1 MREEHLSTE
10 QEIAELR
17 AEIAKL
23 KTVVEENAYLK
34 DYIEIWQLT
43 SYYTHIYHM
52 LKNEECPALFA
63 QRVPD
68 VSIEVFDSG
77 VFEGIEAVRTF
88 FKMMTANTQRPGWMQ
103 QHLAVNPVIKIA
115 KDRMHAKALWHSPGI
130 VSRFRKDKLTAYWNW
145 AKYDMDYIK
154 EDGAWK
160 FHKVAARLT
169 FQSPY
174 HKGWFKE
181 PVASSSGGFVGVKP
195 TRPTTY
201 HMPYNPYR
209 INVFQPDPPIKPFE

>member
-1 MREEHLSTE
+1 MSME
-10 QEIAELR
+10 ELR
-17 AEIAKL
+17 AEVAQL
-23 KTVVEENAYLK
+23 RQQVEELSHTRDYL
-34 DYIEIWQLT
+34 EICELT

-63 QRVPD
+63 QKVPD

-77 VFEGIEAVRTF
+77 VFEGLDQVTAF
-88 FKMMTANTQRPGWMQ
+88 FNAMTANTRRPGWMQ
-103 QHLAVNPVIKIA
+103 QHLAVNPVIDIS
-115 KDRMHAKALWHSPGI
+115 KDRQHARGLWHTPGI

-145 AKYDMDYIK
+145 AKYDMDFIR

-160 FHKVAARLT
+160 FHRIRARLT

-174 HKGWFKE
+174 HKGWVKE
-181 PVASSSGGFVGVKP
+181 PVASSSGAFLNTAP
-195 TRPTTY
+195 SRPTTY

-209 INVFQPDPPIKPFE
+209 INVFQPEPPKKPF